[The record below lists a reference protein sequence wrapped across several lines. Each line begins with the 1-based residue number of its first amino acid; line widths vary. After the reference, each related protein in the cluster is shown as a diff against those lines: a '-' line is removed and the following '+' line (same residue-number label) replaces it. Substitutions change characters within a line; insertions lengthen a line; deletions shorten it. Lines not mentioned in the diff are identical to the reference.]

1 MRYGTLPRRGS
12 LSCARR
18 HNWTCGFDTFPSSP
32 LEHLVAKSRAQSRPD
47 PFWAFV
53 DENPELA
60 QEIAFQ
66 IGFLAGKVAQGASAK
81 AFKRL
86 PPQLGNI
93 LPDLAQAALR
103 FLPSFQPLV
112 SRSFL

>member
-1 MRYGTLPRRGS
+1 M
-12 LSCARR
+12 AR
-18 HNWTCGFDTFPSSP
+18 
-32 LEHLVAKSRAQSRPD
+32 SRAQSRPD

-103 FLPSFQPLV
+103 FLPMSSAPGHANGAAPRRRRKRKARKP
-112 SRSFL
+112 SANS